1 MRAGAAHVNWLTRP
15 GLLCRFAVLLVGMAA
30 ALLPLS
36 AGLATNLLSVDL
48 LHAETGTGSRLL
60 PAQRMTL
67 SSFVG
72 NISISYRRVL
82 AATECAHGDFD
93 ACEARYRLAVARQPA
108 DVIASFRLANLL
120 AQTGRESEAIT
131 WWARAGCGRYWSAR
145 GDGQPGCDDVAP
157 GLQYLFRAVLID
169 PSDGINQ
176 LRLGK
181 RLVQCEKWQE
191 AMAPLSMAI
200 ESGDLSSL
208 ELHGVFL
215 NRAMAIYYGG
225 WGLEAAL
232 ADIDNAI
239 RLQPKNPWSYLR
251 LSAIYRAE
259 KRLTEALAAAETA
272 IALSP
277 SLAYAYYYRGRV
289 WHDMGD
295 LAHAQA
301 DYERALALDPTI
313 AAARTL
319 LEQVRRERQ

>member
-1 MRAGAAHVNWLTRP
+1 MNWLTRP
-15 GLLCRFAVLLVGMAA
+15 GLLCRYAVLLVGVAA
-30 ALLPLS
+30 ALLPVS
-36 AGLATNLLSVDL
+36 AALATNLLSIDL
-48 LHAETGTGSRLL
+48 LHAEAGTGSPLSS
-60 PAQRMTL
+60 AQRMAL

-72 NISISYRRVL
+72 NVSVSYQRVL
-82 AATECAHGDFD
+82 AATECAHGDFGD
-93 ACEARYRLAVARQPA
+93 CEAAYRLAVAHQPT

-120 AQTGRESEAIT
+120 AQTERESEAIA
-131 WWARAGCGRYWSAR
+131 WWARAGCSRYWSAR
-145 GDGQPGCDDVAP
+145 GDDQPGCDDVSP
-157 GLQYLFRAVLID
+157 GLLYLVRAVMID

-181 RLVQCEKWQE
+181 RLAQCERWQE
-191 AMAPLSMAI
+191 AIMPLSMAI
-200 ESGDLSSL
+200 ESGDLSFP
-208 ELHGVFL
+208 ELREAFL
-215 NRAMAIYYGG
+215 NRAMSIYYGG

-239 RLQPKNPWSYLR
+239 RLQPKDPWSYLR

-301 DYERALALDPTI
+301 DYERALALDPMI

-319 LEQVRRERQ
+319 LERVRRERQ